1 MQRSEF
7 QRCKGNSDDSLV
19 KEVSNTYLAT
29 KFGFASFFQP
39 FFSPFLFSRFE
50 GDLLGYLQFL
60 KIDLVST
67 PRHAENESPT
77 FCRQVIT
84 SIQ

>member
-1 MQRSEF
+1 MNSIGAKER
-7 QRCKGNSDDSLV
+7 NSDDLV
-19 KEVSNTYLAT
+19 REFSNTYLAT

-39 FFSPFLFSRFE
+39 FFSPFLFSRFG
-50 GDLLGYLQFL
+50 GDLLWYLQFL
-60 KIDLVST
+60 KIDPVST